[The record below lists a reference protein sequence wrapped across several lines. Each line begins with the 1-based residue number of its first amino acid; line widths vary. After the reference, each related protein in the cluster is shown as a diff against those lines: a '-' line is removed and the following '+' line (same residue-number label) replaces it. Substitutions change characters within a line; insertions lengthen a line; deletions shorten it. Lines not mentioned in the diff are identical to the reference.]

1 MVLAVVM
8 IDRVGAG
15 EPRCFDSKHDCSGED
30 GSSCAGGSGDECYR
44 EMAVTRTAVVG
55 QTEADS

>member
-15 EPRCFDSKHDCSGED
+15 EPRCFDSKHDCSALAVLVT
-30 GSSCAGGSGDECYR
+30 AGMNAIGR
-44 EMAVTRTAVVG
+44 WP
-55 QTEADS
+55 